1 MMKLFKRSVFFV
13 LFLVSSLS
21 FAEVAIIVN
30 SGNSSEISDNDIKRM
45 FLGKNKTFS
54 NGESVKAINLKSGN
68 AIRENFEKKV
78 LGKSSSQVKAY
89 WSKLIFSGK
98 AKPLKEGASDSEVLS
113 WVSSTP
119 NAISYI
125 DASKVDDSVKVI
137 KKL

>member
-13 LFLVSSLS
+13 LFSLS
-21 FAEVAIIVN
+21 PLAFAEVAIIVN

-68 AIRENFEKKV
+68 AIRKNFEKEV

-119 NAISYI
+119 NAIGYI

>member
-13 LFLVSSLS
+13 LFSLS
-21 FAEVAIIVN
+21 PLAFAEVAIIVN
-30 SGNSSEISDNDIKRM
+30 SGNSSEISDNDIKSM

-68 AIRENFEKKV
+68 AIRKNFEKEV

-98 AKPLKEGASDSEVLS
+98 AKPLKEGASDSEVLN

-119 NAISYI
+119 NAIGYI

>member
-1 MMKLFKRSVFFV
+1 MMKLFKSSVF
-13 LFLVSSLS
+13 LILCSLS
-21 FAEVAIIVN
+21 SFAFAEVAIIVN
-30 SGNSSEISDNDIKRM
+30 TGNSSQISDNDIKRM
-45 FLGKNKTFS
+45 FLGKNKKFA

-68 AIRENFEKKV
+68 EIRSDFEKKV

-98 AKPLKEGASDSEVLS
+98 AKPLKEFASDSEVIS

-119 NAISYI
+119 NAIAYI

>member
-1 MMKLFKRSVFFV
+1 MMKLYKSSVFLV
-13 LFLVSSLS
+13 LCLLSSLS

-30 SGNSSEISDNDIKRM
+30 SENSSEISDNDIKRM

-68 AIRENFEKKV
+68 EIRGDFEKQI

-98 AKPLKEGASDSEVLS
+98 AKPLKEFASDSEVLN

-119 NAISYI
+119 NAIAYI
-125 DASKVDDSVKVI
+125 DASKVDSSVKVI

>member
-1 MMKLFKRSVFFV
+1 MKFFNRSLLLV
-13 LFLVSSLS
+13 LCLLSPLVC
-21 FAEVAIIVN
+21 AEVAVIVN
-30 SGNSSEISDNDIKRM
+30 TGNSSQISDDDIKRM

-68 AIRENFEKKV
+68 AVREDFERKI

-98 AKPLKEGASDSEVLS
+98 AKPLKELASASEVLS
-113 WVSSTP
+113 MVASTP
-119 NAISYI
+119 NAIAYI
-125 DASKVDDSVKVI
+125 DASKVDSSVKVV

>member
-1 MMKLFKRSVFFV
+1 MMKLYKSSVFLV
-13 LFLVSSLS
+13 LCLLSSLS

-30 SGNSSEISDNDIKRM
+30 SENSSEISDNDIKRM

-68 AIRENFEKKV
+68 AIRGDFEKQI

-98 AKPLKEGASDSEVLS
+98 AKPLKEFASDSEVLN

-119 NAISYI
+119 NAIAYI
-125 DASKVDDSVKVI
+125 DASKVDSSVKVI

>member
-1 MMKLFKRSVFFV
+1 MKLFKSSVF
-13 LFLVSSLS
+13 LILCSLSSLV

-30 SGNSSEISDNDIKRM
+30 PGNSSQISDNDIKRM
-45 FLGKNKTFS
+45 FLGKNKKFA
-54 NGESVKAINLKSGN
+54 NGDSVKAINLKSGN
-68 AIRENFEKKV
+68 AIRADFEKKV

-98 AKPLKEGASDSEVLS
+98 AKPLKEFASDSEVIS

-119 NAISYI
+119 NAIAYI
-125 DASKVDDSVKVI
+125 DASKIDDSVKVI

>member
-68 AIRENFEKKV
+68 AIRENFEKEV

-119 NAISYI
+119 NAIGYI

>member
-1 MMKLFKRSVFFV
+1 
-13 LFLVSSLS
+13 
-21 FAEVAIIVN
+21 
-30 SGNSSEISDNDIKRM
+30 M

-54 NGESVKAINLKSGN
+54 NGESAKAINLKSGN
-68 AIRENFEKKV
+68 AIRKNFEKEV

-98 AKPLKEGASDSEVLS
+98 AKPLKEGASDSEVLN

-119 NAISYI
+119 NAIGYI